1 MMADYRAYILGINGH
16 RFVRV
21 EDFLTDHPDD
31 AAALTAAKAICDK
44 HEVEVW
50 DGSRL
55 VALLSPGE
63 SGPSPGLVP
72 TLMANFE
79 KKAASSAEPISL
91 SKVSEKASASSAAS
105 TESNPFVQS
114 TGDATE

>member
-1 MMADYRAYILGINGH
+1 MADYRAYILGINGH

-31 AAALTAAKAICDK
+31 AAALTAGKAICDK

>member
-1 MMADYRAYILGINGH
+1 
-16 RFVRV
+16 
-21 EDFLTDHPDD
+21 
-31 AAALTAAKAICDK
+31 
-44 HEVEVW
+44 
-50 DGSRL
+50 
-55 VALLSPGE
+55 
-63 SGPSPGLVP
+63 
-72 TLMANFE
+72 MANFE